1 MKNAYFDKVIQPG
14 QAGHA
19 TLEFSTEVTGPASI
33 VFEFVTNDPVRQRL
47 KLTLKTDVKPLP
59 AFVDRIDNADLAL
72 GQGAGG
78 FRFWPTAHPR
88 IYVEKGE
95 PLEFWLRARPGSPAV
110 VLQPTAAGGQQA
122 ETPAQNLPSGTV
134 TTAVRSAERDR
145 EYWLDVK
152 VTPVLSS
159 GVFRSPLVIPAEAV
173 NLAGAVNGSLDVTL
187 IVVDSSIVLNPRSID
202 LGEISISSLDHGS
215 RQVAALNVRQV
226 FGSLAIL
233 EVSSC
238 AGFLRF
244 DVQTLMKGKNYLL
257 RIKGEGATG
266 AKPGLV
272 ECPVVIKTDDPRHP
286 SIEVPL
292 KARLLP

>member
-1 MKNAYFDKVIQPG
+1 M
-14 QAGHA
+14 
-19 TLEFSTEVTGPASI
+19 
-33 VFEFVTNDPVRQRL
+33 
-47 KLTLKTDVKPLP
+47 
-59 AFVDRIDNADLAL
+59 
-72 GQGAGG
+72 
-78 FRFWPTAHPR
+78 
-88 IYVEKGE
+88 
-95 PLEFWLRARPGSPAV
+95 
-110 VLQPTAAGGQQA
+110 
-122 ETPAQNLPSGTV
+122 
-134 TTAVRSAERDR
+134 
-145 EYWLDVK
+145 
-152 VTPVLSS
+152 
-159 GVFRSPLVIPAEAV
+159 
-173 NLAGAVNGSLDVTL
+173 
-187 IVVDSSIVLNPRSID
+187 
-202 LGEISISSLDHGS
+202 
-215 RQVAALNVRQV
+215 NVRQV